1 MTDRAAELPA
11 AWAEHLDSRAA
22 ALRRA
27 GLWRTVRT
35 LASAPGPTVRLPD
48 EGGDEGRGEGRELIA
63 LGSNNY
69 LGLATDPR
77 LVAAAQAAAARYGT
91 GSGASRLLGGALSLH
106 DELERR
112 LAAWKGCEDCVLFSS
127 GYLANLG
134 AITALC
140 GRGDT
145 IVSDRLNHASLIDG
159 CRLSGASVRIYPH
172 ADARACAEAVAE
184 AGGSGGRVLIAT
196 DSVFSMDGDLAPLAE
211 LVAVAE
217 RHGALL
223 FLDEAHATGVLG
235 RGRGALAELG
245 LTGRVGA
252 VMGTC
257 SKALGS
263 LGGFVC
269 GSRVLCDHLRN
280 HARGFI
286 FDTSLPA
293 PVVAA
298 TLAALDV
305 IEREPERCARA
316 RALAVRLCR
325 SLRALGYDAALPQ
338 AAIVPVLIGE
348 SEAAVRL
355 SARLRELGVLALA
368 VRPPTVP
375 AGTARLRLC
384 TMATHTD
391 EHIEQAVAAFAA
403 ARDSL
408 SA

>member
-1 MTDRAAELPA
+1 MDGSFCNTGCTDQCSFCNA
-11 AWAEHLDSRAA
+11 
-22 ALRRA
+22 
-27 GLWRTVRT
+27 VMC
-35 LASAPGPTVRLPD
+35 
-48 EGGDEGRGEGRELIA
+48 
-63 LGSNNY
+63 SN
-69 LGLATDPR
+69 
-77 LVAAAQAAAARYGT
+77 GT
-91 GSGASRLLGGALSLH
+91 
-106 DELERR
+106 
-112 LAAWKGCEDCVLFSS
+112 W
-127 GYLANLG
+127 
-134 AITALC
+134 TALEVFPAPC
-140 GRGDT
+140 LDCDPLCDLMLAPMCELGP
-145 IVSDRLNHASLIDG
+145 SDKETCTNFCQLGVDG
-159 CRLSGASVRIYPH
+159 PCHVEF
-172 ADARACAEAVAE
+172 ADARACAEAVAQACAE
-184 AGGSGGRVLIAT
+184 AGGGRVLIAT

-211 LVAVAE
+211 LIAVAE

-235 RGRGALAELG
+235 GGRGALTELG
-245 LTGRVGA
+245 LVGRVGA

-269 GSRVLCDHLRN
+269 GSRVLCEHLRN

-325 SLRALGYDAALPQ
+325 SLQALGYDAALPQ
-338 AAIVPVLIGE
+338 AAIVPVLIGD